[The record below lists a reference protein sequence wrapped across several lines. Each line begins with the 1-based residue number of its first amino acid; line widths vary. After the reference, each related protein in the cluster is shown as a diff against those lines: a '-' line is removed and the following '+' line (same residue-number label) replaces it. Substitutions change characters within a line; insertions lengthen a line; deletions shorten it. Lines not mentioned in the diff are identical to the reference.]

1 MLMKNLVPRDVAARY
16 GQEAVAII
24 DAGEYIAGNGQRVE
38 IAADVRQAVANTRV
52 YLPDCP
58 LSAITPRFE
67 TSKLEVTNETTL
79 HAARRLIAD
88 GERPVA
94 LNFASATHPGG
105 GFLTGAR
112 AQEESLCW
120 SSALYACLKNQP
132 MYEFHRQR
140 HDPLYTDYTL
150 YSPAV
155 PVFRDDDGRL
165 LDEPYRCSFIT
176 SAAVNASVLLER
188 DPSQRGSIGP
198 AMASRIRKVLT
209 IGAAHGHT
217 AIVLGAWGCGAFGND
232 GHEIAA
238 LFQQA
243 LTGEFHGIYK
253 AVVFAILDFSN
264 DQHFIGPFTSA
275 FDLV

>member
-1 MLMKNLVPRDVAARY
+1 MKGLVPRDVAARF
-16 GQEAVAII
+16 GQEAVEII
-24 DAGEYIAGNGQRVE
+24 NAGEYVSSNGQQVK
-38 IAADVRQAVANTRV
+38 IAAAVRQAVANTQA

-58 LSAITPRFE
+58 LPAITARFE
-67 TSKLEVTNETTL
+67 ATHLEVTNETTL
-79 HAARRLIAD
+79 NAARRLIAA

-120 SSALYACLKNQP
+120 SSGLYACLKDQP
-132 MYEFHRQR
+132 LYEFHRQR

-150 YSPAV
+150 YSPDV

-165 LDEPYRCSFIT
+165 LDEPYQCAFIT
-176 SAAVNASVLLER
+176 SAAVNASALLQR
-188 DPSQRGSIGP
+188 DSSRRELIKP
-198 AMASRIRKVLT
+198 AMTERIRKVLT

-243 LTGEFHGIYK
+243 LTGEFRGVYETI
-253 AVVFAILDFSN
+253 VFAILDFSD
-264 DQHFIGPFTSA
+264 DQRFSGPFKSA
-275 FDLV
+275 FGSR

>member
-1 MLMKNLVPRDVAARY
+1 MKGLVPRDRAAHY
-16 GQEAVAII
+16 GREAVEMIN
-24 DAGEYIAGNGQRVE
+24 AGEYVSRNGQHIE
-38 IAADVRQAVANTRV
+38 IAEAVQRAVTNTQA

-58 LSAITPRFE
+58 LPTIMPRFE
-67 TSKLEVTNETTL
+67 TTQLEVTNETTL
-79 HAARRLIAD
+79 HAARRLIAT

-120 SSALYACLKNQP
+120 SSALYACLKDQP

-150 YSPAV
+150 YSPEV
-155 PVFRDDDGRL
+155 PVFRDDDGQL
-165 LDEPYRCSFIT
+165 LDEPYQCAFIT
-176 SAAVNASVLLER
+176 SAAVNASALLQR
-188 DPSQRGSIGP
+188 DPARRGSIGP
-198 AMASRIRKVLT
+198 TMAARIRKVLM
-209 IGAAHGHT
+209 IGAAHNHT

-232 GHEIAA
+232 SSEIAV

-243 LTGEFHGIYK
+243 LLGEFRGVYETII
-253 AVVFAILDFSN
+253 FAILDFSEN
-264 DQHFIGPFTSA
+264 QRFIEPFRSV
-275 FDLV
+275 FGSPK